1 MKHMWKKNQII
12 ITALAALVA
21 VAGYLNYSG
30 TKLGENALPASTTE
44 TEATLTDIDSLD
56 QDITLTDSADGEV
69 YLGEAAAG
77 ETDGMSD
84 AALSAGETD
93 AGTDTASEEV
103 TDTPGDGGPGAA
115 GRRQTAQRMCG
126 GSCRRSRA
134 ASEDHD
140 VLQYAVFPDD
150 RHCHRIA
157 WKIEERGEKMSAEIR
172 SWVRS
177 ILCCLCLMQL
187 AEQILPDNHY
197 QKYIRLFC
205 GVLFLILL
213 ISPLTDQA
221 HLTAV
226 FEKQWQQALQL
237 EEWDS
242 IRMEQENLS
251 DLRSRVLTEACQK
264 EVQRQIEETADGEG
278 MKGTKVKVV
287 FQSEETEGIRKVTIS
302 GGYEDLQ
309 QKEAVQEQI
318 LQKLWEIYQISSD
331 KVVFLGG

>member
-1 MKHMWKKNQII
+1 
-12 ITALAALVA
+12 
-21 VAGYLNYSG
+21 
-30 TKLGENALPASTTE
+30 
-44 TEATLTDIDSLD
+44 
-56 QDITLTDSADGEV
+56 
-69 YLGEAAAG
+69 
-77 ETDGMSD
+77 
-84 AALSAGETD
+84 
-93 AGTDTASEEV
+93 
-103 TDTPGDGGPGAA
+103 
-115 GRRQTAQRMCG
+115 
-126 GSCRRSRA
+126 
-134 ASEDHD
+134 
-140 VLQYAVFPDD
+140 
-150 RHCHRIA
+150 
-157 WKIEERGEKMSAEIR
+157 MSAEIR

-237 EEWDS
+237 EEWD
-242 IRMEQENLS
+242 
-251 DLRSRVLTEACQK
+251 
-264 EVQRQIEETADGEG
+264 EETADGEG

>member
-1 MKHMWKKNQII
+1 MNEKLLNMSSSPHIRHRLTTGAVM
-12 ITALAALVA
+12 TDVVLAL
-21 VAGYLNYSG
+21 
-30 TKLGENALPASTTE
+30 LPA
-44 TEATLTDIDSLD
+44 
-56 QDITLTDSADGEV
+56 
-69 YLGEAAAG
+69 
-77 ETDGMSD
+77 
-84 AALSAGETD
+84 
-93 AGTDTASEEV
+93 
-103 TDTPGDGGPGAA
+103 
-115 GRRQTAQRMCG
+115 
-126 GSCRRSRA
+126 
-134 ASEDHD
+134 
-140 VLQYAVFPDD
+140 AVFGIY
-150 RHCHRIA
+150 RYGIHA
-157 WKIEERGEKMSAEIR
+157 
-172 SWVRS
+172 
-177 ILCCLCLMQL
+177 
-187 AEQILPDNHY
+187 
-197 QKYIRLFC
+197 
-205 GVLFLILL
+205 FLILL